1 MTPLQ
6 DTATLDPVATMES
19 EMRVS
24 DCMKYCLGA
33 VVLAVGIAGPAAA
46 QDAKSWPSK
55 PVRLI
60 LNYAPGG
67 SSDNTMRPYADRLTK
82 ALGQQFVIEY
92 RGGASGAIGL
102 EATAKSAPDGYTF
115 GLTPMLSVAI
125 APHLRKLN
133 FDPLKDLKPVAI
145 VTVATVLFA
154 SHPSVPGKTFQEV
167 AAHIKQNPGKL
178 SFGTAGVGAMLH
190 ILLEVLKKDHGID
203 ILHVPYRGAG
213 ESLQDF
219 LAGNIQLHG
228 DPNTLPH
235 IATGKGN
242 LLAILD
248 TGRHPDYP
256 NVPVL
261 KEIYPEIDWTAWFG
275 VFAPQGTPDAIVEKM
290 AAELAKLSK
299 DPEVQ
304 AFHRKV
310 ALTSASS
317 TPAEFAAQLKKDHE
331 RFGKII
337 AEAGIK
343 AE

>member
-1 MTPLQ
+1 
-6 DTATLDPVATMES
+6 
-19 EMRVS
+19 MRMLRS
-24 DCMKYCLGA
+24 LCLSA
-33 VVLAVGIAGPAAA
+33 MLAGMAAAAAPAFA
-46 QDAKSWPSK
+46 QDAKDWPSK
-55 PVRLI
+55 PVRII

-67 SSDNTMRPYADRLTK
+67 SSDNTMRPYAERLTK
-82 ALGQQFVIEY
+82 ALGQQFVLEY

-102 EATAKSAPDGYTF
+102 EATAKAAPDGYTF
-115 GLTPMLSVAI
+115 GLTPMLSIAI
-125 APHLRKLN
+125 APHLRKTA
-133 FDPLKDLKPVAI
+133 FDPLKDFKPVAM

-167 AAHIKQNPGKL
+167 AEHIKKNPGKL

-190 ILLEVLKKDHGID
+190 ILIEVLKKDHGID

-235 IATGKGN
+235 IKAGKGN

-248 TGRHPDYP
+248 TGRHPDFP

-261 KEIYPEIDWTAWFG
+261 KEIYPAIDWTSWFG
-275 VFAPQGTPDAIVEKM
+275 LFAPQGTPDAIVEKM
-290 AAELAKLSK
+290 SAELAKLAK
-299 DPEVQ
+299 DPDVM
-304 AFHRKV
+304 AFHRNV

-317 TPAEFAAQLKKDHE
+317 TPAEMTAQLAKDFA

-337 AEAGIK
+337 RDNGIK
-343 AE
+343 TE

>member
-1 MTPLQ
+1 MRPRRLLQ
-6 DTATLDPVATMES
+6 AVA
-19 EMRVS
+19 
-24 DCMKYCLGA
+24 A
-33 VVLAVGIAGPAAA
+33 GIVALLTSLPTVEA
-46 QDAKSWPSK
+46 QDAKDWPNK
-55 PVRLI
+55 PVRII

-67 SSDNTMRPYADRLTK
+67 SSDNTMRPYTERLTK
-82 ALGQQFVIEY
+82 TLGQQFVIEY

-115 GLTPMLSVAI
+115 GLTPMLSLAI
-125 APHLRKLN
+125 SPHLRKVA
-133 FDPLKDLKPVAI
+133 FDPLKDFKPVAL

-178 SFGTAGVGAMLH
+178 GFGTAGVGAMLH
-190 ILLEVLKKDHGID
+190 ILIEVLKKDHGID

-219 LAGNIQLHG
+219 LAGTIQLHG

-235 IATGKGN
+235 IVGGKAN

-248 TGRHPDYP
+248 TGRHPDFP

-261 KEIYPEIDWTAWFG
+261 KEIYPAIDWTSWFG
-275 VFAPQGTPDAIVEKM
+275 LFAPQGTPDAIVEKM
-290 AAELAKLSK
+290 SAELAKLAK
-299 DPEVQ
+299 DPEVM

-317 TPAEFAAQLKKDHE
+317 TPAELGEQLKKDHT
-331 RFGKII
+331 RFGQII
-337 AEAGIK
+337 KDAGIK

>member
-1 MTPLQ
+1 MRPRRLLQ
-6 DTATLDPVATMES
+6 AVAA
-19 EMRVS
+19 
-24 DCMKYCLGA
+24 GI
-33 VVLAVGIAGPAAA
+33 VGLLTSLPTVEA
-46 QDAKSWPSK
+46 QDAKDWPNK
-55 PVRLI
+55 PVRII

-67 SSDNTMRPYADRLTK
+67 SSDNTMRPYTERLTK
-82 ALGQQFVIEY
+82 TLGQQFVIEY

-115 GLTPMLSVAI
+115 GLTPMLSLAI
-125 APHLRKLN
+125 SPHLRKVA
-133 FDPLKDLKPVAI
+133 FDPLKDFKPVAM

-178 SFGTAGVGAMLH
+178 GFGTAGVGAMLH
-190 ILLEVLKKDHGID
+190 ILIEVLKKDHGID

-219 LAGNIQLHG
+219 LAGTIQLHG

-235 IATGKGN
+235 IVGGKAN

-248 TGRHPDYP
+248 TGRHPDFP

-261 KEIYPEIDWTAWFG
+261 KEIYPAIDWTSWFG
-275 VFAPQGTPDAIVEKM
+275 LFAPQGTPDAIVEKM
-290 AAELAKLSK
+290 SAELAKLAK
-299 DPEVQ
+299 DPEVM

-317 TPAEFAAQLKKDHE
+317 TPAELGEQLKKDHS
-331 RFGKII
+331 RFGQII
-337 AEAGIK
+337 KDAGIK

>member
-1 MTPLQ
+1 MLRS
-6 DTATLDPVATMES
+6 L
-19 EMRVS
+19 
-24 DCMKYCLGA
+24 CLSA
-33 VVLAVGIAGPAAA
+33 MLAGMAAAAAPAFA
-46 QDAKSWPSK
+46 QDAKDWPSK
-55 PVRLI
+55 PVRII

-67 SSDNTMRPYADRLTK
+67 SSDNTMRPYAERLTK
-82 ALGQQFVIEY
+82 ALGQQFVLEY

-102 EATAKSAPDGYTF
+102 EATAKAAPDGYTF
-115 GLTPMLSVAI
+115 GLTPMLSIAI
-125 APHLRKLN
+125 APHLRKTA
-133 FDPLKDLKPVAI
+133 FDPLKDFKPVAM

-167 AAHIKQNPGKL
+167 AEHIKKNPGKL

-190 ILLEVLKKDHGID
+190 ILIEVLKKDHGID

-235 IATGKGN
+235 IKAGKGN

-248 TGRHPDYP
+248 TGRHPDFP

-261 KEIYPEIDWTAWFG
+261 KEIYPAIDWTSWFG
-275 VFAPQGTPDAIVEKM
+275 LFAPQGTPDAIVEKM
-290 AAELAKLSK
+290 SAELAKLAK
-299 DPEVQ
+299 DPDVM
-304 AFHRKV
+304 AFHRNV

-317 TPAEFAAQLKKDHE
+317 TPAEMTAQLAKDFA

-337 AEAGIK
+337 RDNGIK
-343 AE
+343 TE

>member
-1 MTPLQ
+1 
-6 DTATLDPVATMES
+6 
-19 EMRVS
+19 MRS
-24 DCMKYCLGA
+24 RGWARLLAAAAMALGC
-33 VVLAVGIAGPAAA
+33 GIQSAKA
-46 QDAKSWPSK
+46 QDAKDWPSK
-55 PVRLI
+55 PVRI
-60 LNYAPGG
+60 IVNYAPGG
-67 SSDNTMRPYADRLTK
+67 SADNTMRPYAERLSK
-82 ALGQQFVIEY
+82 ALGQQFVLEH

-102 EATAKSAPDGYTF
+102 EATMKAPPDGYTF
-115 GLTPMLSVAI
+115 GITPMLSVAI
-125 APHLRKLN
+125 APHLRKTAYHPLN
-133 FDPLKDLKPVAI
+133 DLKPVAM

-167 AAHIKQNPGKL
+167 AEHIKQNPGKL
-178 SFGTAGVGAMLH
+178 GFGTAGVGAMLH
-190 ILLEVLKKDHGID
+190 ILIEVLNREHGIN

-219 LAGNIQLHG
+219 LAGVIQLHG

-235 IATGKGN
+235 IASGKAN

-248 TGRHPDYP
+248 RGRHPDFP

-261 KEIYPEIDWTAWFG
+261 KEIYPSIDWISWFG
-275 VFAPQGTPDAIVEKM
+275 VFAPPGTPDPIVEKM
-290 AAELAKLSK
+290 SAELAKLST

-310 ALTSASS
+310 ALSSASS
-317 TPAEFAAQLKKDHE
+317 TPAELGAQLKKDYE

-337 AEAGIK
+337 QDYGIK

>member
-1 MTPLQ
+1 MSILGY
-6 DTATLDPVATMES
+6 A
-19 EMRVS
+19 RI
-24 DCMKYCLGA
+24 CLGA
-33 VVLAVGIAGPAAA
+33 ICLAAMGAGPTVA
-46 QDAKSWPSK
+46 QDASSWPSK

-67 SSDNTMRPYADRLTK
+67 SSDNTMRPYAERLTK
-82 ALGQQFVIEY
+82 SLGQQFVIEY

-102 EATAKSAPDGYTF
+102 EATAKSPPDGYTF

-125 APHLRKLN
+125 APHLRKLA
-133 FDPLKDLKPVAI
+133 FHPLNDLKPVAI

-190 ILLEVLKKDHGID
+190 ILIEVLKRDHGLD

-235 IATGKGN
+235 IANGKAN
-242 LLAILD
+242 LLAVID

-261 KEIYPEIDWTAWFG
+261 KEIYPSIDWTSWFG
-275 VFAPQGTPDAIVEKM
+275 LFAPQGTPDAIVAKM
-290 AAELAKLSK
+290 SAELAKLAK
-299 DPEVQ
+299 DPDVQ
-304 AFHRKV
+304 TFHRKV
-310 ALTSASS
+310 ALSSASS
-317 TPAEFAAQLKKDHE
+317 TPAELAAQLKKDYE
-331 RFGKII
+331 RFGTII
-337 AEAGIK
+337 KQAGIK

>member
-1 MTPLQ
+1 MRPRRLLQ
-6 DTATLDPVATMES
+6 AVA
-19 EMRVS
+19 
-24 DCMKYCLGA
+24 A
-33 VVLAVGIAGPAAA
+33 GIVALLTSLPTVEA
-46 QDAKSWPSK
+46 QDAKDWPNK
-55 PVRLI
+55 PVRII

-67 SSDNTMRPYADRLTK
+67 SSDNTMRPYTERLTK
-82 ALGQQFVIEY
+82 TLGQQFVIEY

-115 GLTPMLSVAI
+115 GLTPMLSLAI
-125 APHLRKLN
+125 SPHLRKVA
-133 FDPLKDLKPVAI
+133 FDPLKDFKPVAL

-178 SFGTAGVGAMLH
+178 GFGTAGVGAMLH
-190 ILLEVLKKDHGID
+190 ILIEVLKKDHGID

-219 LAGNIQLHG
+219 LAGTIQLHG

-235 IATGKGN
+235 IVGGKAN

-248 TGRHPDYP
+248 TGRHPDFP

-261 KEIYPEIDWTAWFG
+261 KEIYPAIDWTSWFG
-275 VFAPQGTPDAIVEKM
+275 LFAPQGTPDAIVEKM
-290 AAELAKLSK
+290 SAELAKLAK
-299 DPEVQ
+299 DPEVM

-317 TPAEFAAQLKKDHE
+317 TPAELGEQLKKDHS
-331 RFGKII
+331 RFGQII
-337 AEAGIK
+337 KDAGIK

>member
-1 MTPLQ
+1 
-6 DTATLDPVATMES
+6 MES
-19 EMRVS
+19 EMDIFGYVR
-24 DCMKYCLGA
+24 LGGVA
-33 VVLAVGIAGPAAA
+33 LSLAVAAVGPSAA
-46 QDAKSWPSK
+46 QDATSWPAK

-67 SSDNTMRPYADRLTK
+67 SSDNTMRPYAERLTK

-167 AAHIKQNPGKL
+167 VDHIKKNPGKL

-190 ILLEVLKKDHGID
+190 ILIEVLKKEHGID

-261 KEIYPEIDWTAWFG
+261 KEIFPEIDWISWFG
-275 VFAPQGTPDAIVEKM
+275 LFAPQGTPDAIVEKM
-290 AAELAKLSK
+290 SAELAKLSK

-317 TPAEFAAQLKKDHE
+317 TPAEFGAQLKKDHE

>member
-1 MTPLQ
+1 MLFLGL
-6 DTATLDPVATMES
+6 ARGCIGAA
-19 EMRVS
+19 
-24 DCMKYCLGA
+24 CLGA
-33 VVLAVGIAGPAAA
+33 VLAGPAVA
-46 QDAKSWPSK
+46 QGAGDWPNK
-55 PVRLI
+55 PVRII

-67 SSDNTMRPYADRLTK
+67 SSDNTMRPYTERLTK

-115 GLTPMLSVAI
+115 GLTPMLSLAI
-125 APHLRKLN
+125 SPHLRKTP
-133 FDPLKDLKPVAI
+133 FDPLKDFKPVAI

-178 SFGTAGVGAMLH
+178 GFGTAGVGAMLH

-235 IATGKGN
+235 IVNGKAN

-248 TGRHPDYP
+248 TGRHPDFP

-261 KEIYPEIDWTAWFG
+261 KEIYPSIDWTSWFG

-290 AAELAKLSK
+290 SAELAKLSTN
-299 DPEVQ
+299 PEVQ

-310 ALTSASS
+310 ALTSAAS
-317 TPAEFAAQLKKDHE
+317 TPAELGAQLKKDHE

-337 AEAGIK
+337 KDAGIK